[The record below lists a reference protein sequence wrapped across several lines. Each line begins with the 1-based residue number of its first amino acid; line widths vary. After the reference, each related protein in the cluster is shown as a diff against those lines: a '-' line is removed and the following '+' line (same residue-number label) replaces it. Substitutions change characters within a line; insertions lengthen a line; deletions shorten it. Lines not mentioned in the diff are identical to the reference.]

1 MNLKV
6 RLAGTLILAMF
17 ATAALAQDIGER
29 DEDRSRRADKI
40 PTEGFWPTQKMME
53 RFINRIT
60 DGISDEYDFDD
71 DQLEMTRDLF
81 KAQFPEFL
89 NENRAEIQTL
99 LNEYFEALLDDGPP
113 APEEVAEWAG
123 RVQPLMAEFGEVCDE
138 VTEGMREYINDEQ
151 MVMLDA
157 QYVAFQT
164 GMKMVQ
170 NKLAIWADGDYD
182 PETEWI
188 RQNSGHRS
196 REEREDA
203 ERATEEAEAERAAA
217 EAPKDQWTI
226 YTEQFIERYQLND
239 EQKQKAFEFLRR
251 QQEARDRYLRRNAD
265 EMAHIT
271 KLLTEAESDE
281 ARAAS
286 VEAYERLNAPV
297 DRIFEQLKDRLD
309 TLPTRAQRKAA
320 AAAGLVEDDERRR
333 KPPTPASRPASE
345 SGLSKEKLEN
355 LEELGYVKP
364 PASQPTTPEP

>member
-1 MNLKV
+1 MSPKA

-17 ATAALAQDIGER
+17 AIAALAQDVSER
-29 DEDRSRRADKI
+29 DEDRSRRRADKI
-40 PTEGFWPTQKMME
+40 PTDGFWPTQKMME

-60 DGISDEYDFDD
+60 DGMADEYNFDD
-71 DQLEMTRDLF
+71 DQLETTRDLF

-99 LNEYFEALLDDGPP
+99 LNQYFEALLDDGPP

-123 RVQPLMAEFGEVCDE
+123 RVQPLMAEFGEICNE

-164 GMKMVQ
+164 GLKMVQ
-170 NKLAIWADGDYD
+170 NKLAIWSDGGYD

-188 RQNSGHRS
+188 RDNSRRPS
-196 REEREDA
+196 REEREAA
-203 ERATEEAEAERAAA
+203 ERAAEEADAERAAA

-239 EQKQKAFEFLRR
+239 EQKQKAFAFLRH
-251 QQEARDRYLRRNAD
+251 QQEARDRYLRRNDD
-265 EMAHIT
+265 EMARVT
-271 KLLTEAESDE
+271 RLLTESETE
-281 ARAAS
+281 EERAAS
-286 VEAYERLNAPV
+286 LEAYQRLNAPV

-309 TLPTRAQRKAA
+309 TLPTRAQRKAVGE
-320 AAAGLVEDDERRR
+320 AGLVAE
-333 KPPTPASRPASE
+333 KKQPPTPESAPNTETPPIPASSPIKDE
-345 SGLSKEKLEN
+345 
-355 LEELGYVKP
+355 
-364 PASQPTTPEP
+364 PEDAE